1 MCLFPSPLSP
11 SASPDPVISGP
22 SDPVAE
28 GVNVVLTCVSPNNK
42 PIEWSRQ
49 DNMPI
54 SRPVFVFDNTLLL
67 TSTLTIMDIKY
78 ANRGVYVCRVGQ
90 GMGTFDLR
98 VIETTGNDDMVMLI
112 MMSL

>member
-54 SRPVFVFDNTLLL
+54 SRPVFVFDNTLLF
-67 TSTLTIMDIKY
+67 TSTLTIMDIRY

-90 GMGTFDLR
+90 EMGTFDLG
-98 VIETTGNDDMVMLI
+98 VIETTGNDNMVM
-112 MMSL
+112 S